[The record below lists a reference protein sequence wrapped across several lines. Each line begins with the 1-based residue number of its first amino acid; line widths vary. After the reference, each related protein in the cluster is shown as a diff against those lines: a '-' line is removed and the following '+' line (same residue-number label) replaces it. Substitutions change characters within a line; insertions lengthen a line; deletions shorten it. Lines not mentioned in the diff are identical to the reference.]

1 VTCGYRTLAAGC
13 KWLAALTA
21 GFAFGHERGRG
32 RTSAPTG
39 DAMSGLGANAPSTS
53 AAPTHGFM
61 PGTATSAPAAAAS
74 SLPMTKGGGFF
85 APSAVAGS
93 RARAGAWAEALSGA
107 GKQLSDEGFE
117 DQSVMCFVA
126 AGKLDAIAHG
136 DTTDG

>member
-1 VTCGYRTLAAGC
+1 MCQNLTAAC
-13 KWLAALTA
+13 RWLAALTV
-21 GFAFGHERGRG
+21 GFAFGCEQGRG

-39 DAMSGLGANAPSTS
+39 DAMSGMGANAPSTS

-93 RARAGAWAEALSGA
+93 RASAGAWAEALSGA

-126 AGKLDAIAHG
+126 AGELDAIAHG